1 MQGSKVAEQGMTS
14 VIKKAGFPS
23 EVKILFI
30 PRPSD
35 VQSGKILKQ
44 GGGYVD
50 KFGNVWKKSKGDIIK
65 GPLHWDV
72 QLSQTGKTQL
82 GHMSS
87 SGGAHLN
94 VTNHG
99 KIHH

>member
-14 VIKKAGFPS
+14 VIKKAGLPS
-23 EVKILFI
+23 EGKIRFI

-50 KFGNVWKKSKGDIIK
+50 KFGNVWKKPTGNSPQ

-94 VTNHG
+94 VTNYEE
-99 KIHH
+99 IHH